1 MNALRWKCLLIA
13 LVLLTGSGLARWA
26 KPTRLLA
33 NDLPKVQLE
42 QVFPEQVGDWSV
54 DRSQPAL
61 IVSPDVEAMLAKLYA
76 QTLSRVY
83 VNPKGQRIM
92 LSVAYGG
99 DQSDATRAHR
109 PDVCYPAQGF
119 QVKSSG
125 RQRVPL
131 ASGSELQVGTMTAV
145 LGSRVEPVTYWFAV
159 GGSLAISGQEQKLAQ
174 LRYGLRGFIP
184 DGMLVRV
191 SSIDRDEAAAYA
203 LQAEFLQQMH
213 RSMASAWTPRVFGSQ
228 ASLPAAAAQAAALSL
243 P

>member
-1 MNALRWKCLLIA
+1 MNALRWKCLIIA
-13 LVLLTGSGLARWA
+13 LVLLAGAGLSRWA

-33 NDLPKVQLE
+33 NDLPKIQLE
-42 QVFPEQVGDWSV
+42 QVFPERVGDWTV
-54 DRSQPAL
+54 DRNQPAL

-76 QTLSRVY
+76 QTLSRIY

-125 RQRVPL
+125 RQRIAL
-131 ASGSELQVGTMTAV
+131 GSGAELPVGTMTAV
-145 LGSRVEPVTYWFAV
+145 LGNRVEPVTYWFAV

-203 LQAEFLQQMH
+203 LQAQFLQQMH
-213 RSMASAWTPRVFGSQ
+213 SSMAATWTPRVFGA
-228 ASLPAAAAQAAALSL
+228 ASGSPALPAQALAAPL